1 MEPSHPFERAAL
13 VAVRSR
19 RGNPCFQRGRFRLAQ
34 RFASGMTV
42 AEVARAEGR
51 EEAAIEGLLA
61 QERFRALVAS
71 QKALAE
77 RPVEEQT
84 ARLVILA
91 RQAIENALSDCDVGA
106 AFFVLRE
113 HSEGR
118 DPARTVAN
126 RILASARRTAA
137 PAAAQHPSPPAT
149 APAAP
154 HPYDP
159 LDGLVHRR
167 TAALRHAVIAEHAV
181 REAAGTEPRET
192 PARPPR
198 AATTASAAR
207 RALALKRQRSGSL
220 PPTPRPPSVPAIGAE
235 PAPAP
240 HRTAAAA
247 PSEPIPLAARPRRP
261 QAP

>member
-19 RGNPCFQRGRFRLAQ
+19 RGNPCFQRDRFRLAQ

-84 ARLVILA
+84 ARLVLLA
-91 RQAIENALSDCDVGA
+91 RQAIENALSDFDMGA

-126 RILASARRTAA
+126 RILASARRT
-137 PAAAQHPSPPAT
+137 PAAAAAQRPSPPAT
-149 APAAP
+149 APIP
-154 HPYDP
+154 RPTPSHPCDP

-167 TAALRHAVIAEHAV
+167 TAALRHAVIVEHAV
-181 REAAGTEPRET
+181 REAAGTGPQ
-192 PARPPR
+192 A

-207 RALALKRQRSGSL
+207 RALALKRRRSST
-220 PPTPRPPSVPAIGAE
+220 PSPTPRPPSAPAIGAGS
-235 PAPAP
+235 APAP
-240 HRTAAAA
+240 RHTAATL
-247 PSEPIPLAARPRRP
+247 PEPIPLAARPRRP